1 MITCLAK
8 FWIRESDSEEK
19 KRRVYGTLGAVVGIF
34 LNICLFTG
42 KYLAGFLS

>member
-34 LNICLFTG
+34 LNI
-42 KYLAGFLS
+42 